1 MNKTRYRGLLV
12 ASTGIFA
19 GALAVSAAVQVIQP
33 PPSDF
38 IDTEASTN
46 VVFAPLQ
53 EDTRQYVVRFSG
65 DFSPSNDLE
74 VAFGGDANGDGDLS
88 PVEVETQFGIDCG
101 EKKVKVRGEGGPGP
115 EVKVIGEGEQWNL
128 STCAFGLEQEGDIH
142 CSPSPSTFTYSSPSP
157 STFTYSSPSTFT
169 LKLTRNQQSSWNL
182 IKVTRRGFFS
192 TVPTVT
198 LTPRKPG
205 LYIIVK

>member
-1 MNKTRYRGLLV
+1 MQSALPVKNMNKTKYRGLLV

-88 PVEVETQFGIDCG
+88 PEETEYRAGVDCG
-101 EKKVKVRGEGGPGP
+101 IRKE
-115 EVKVIGEGEQWNL
+115 EVVVG
-128 STCAFGLEQEGDIH
+128 
-142 CSPSPSTFTYSSPSP
+142 SPSPTMESSILHCTTTTTDYDYPLTTTTNYNFP
-157 STFTYSSPSTFT
+157 
-169 LKLTRNQQSSWNL
+169 LRLTRNQQSSWNL
-182 IKVTRRGFFS
+182 IKVTRRGYFS
-192 TVPTVT
+192 TEPTVT
-198 LTPRKPG
+198 LKPRKPG

>member
-53 EDTRQYVVRFSG
+53 EDTRQYRLRFSG

-74 VAFGGDANGDGDLS
+74 VAFGGDVNGDGDLS
-88 PVEVETQFGIDCG
+88 PEEIEAQFGIDCG
-101 EKKVKVRGEGGPGP
+101 KKKVKVRGEG
-115 EVKVIGEGEQWNL
+115 EQWNL
-128 STCAFGLEQEGDIH
+128 PTDSAGQTEQEGDIH
-142 CSPSPSTFTYSSPSP
+142 CSP
-157 STFTYSSPSTFT
+157 SPSTFT

-192 TVPTVT
+192 TEPTVT
-198 LTPRKPG
+198 LKPRKPG

>member
-1 MNKTRYRGLLV
+1 MNKSRYRGLLV
-12 ASTGIFA
+12 ASTGMFA
-19 GALAVSAAVQVIQP
+19 GALAVSAAVQTIQP

-74 VAFGGDANGDGDLS
+74 FAVGGDANGDGDLS
-88 PVEVETQFGIDCG
+88 PEETEARYDIDCG
-101 EKKVKVRGEGGPGP
+101 EKEVKVR
-115 EVKVIGEGEQWNL
+115 GEGEQWNL
-128 STCAFGLEQEGDIH
+128 PTDSAGQPEQGSNILCST
-142 CSPSPSTFTYSSPSP
+142 STSRFD
-157 STFTYSSPSTFT
+157 
-169 LKLTRNQQSSWNL
+169 LRLTRNQQARWNL

-192 TVPTVT
+192 AEPSVT
-198 LTPRKPG
+198 LKPRKPG
-205 LYIIVK
+205 LFIIVK